1 MATIILTVLGICLIL
16 FSMHVV
22 ISGLKEKDNTELS
35 FGLTFSIVGSVCILL
50 AIGMHYQEDRRDF
63 CNDNIMLSEYTVKKT
78 TALDYIKSDTYN
90 CSVTYYNKDLIKK
103 DTSVTMIV
111 TPNGYKIK

>member
-1 MATIILTVLGICLIL
+1 MVTILLTSLGICLIL
-16 FSMHVV
+16 FGLHVV
-22 ISGLKEKDNTELS
+22 ISSLKEKDTTDLMFGS
-35 FGLTFSIVGSVCILL
+35 IFSIFGLFSILL